1 MQVKNKNILV
11 VGFGKSGLASANFLI
26 NRGAE
31 VTVTDVTTEQQ
42 LKKQIAELCGP
53 VRFSLG
59 DHRDEDFIGA
69 DLIILSP
76 GVPTHLPEL
85 GKAARAGVP
94 IYSEIELAYRFLP
107 GRIIGVTGS
116 NGKTTTTTLI
126 GELFNHSGRKHV
138 VAGNIGSPL
147 IQFADDLDHTAET
160 TFIVELS
167 SFQLETVSQFK
178 CDIALLLNIT
188 PDHLD
193 RYSQFGQY
201 AEAKEQIFLNQ
212 TETDYA
218 VLNADS
224 PYTSEMAK
232 RRRSQVLL
240 FSRKQVLV
248 EGIFVKESSIYIRWK
263 GKQHYLMPTSDIGM
277 KGNHNLENI
286 LAATAAGFLS
296 HLDPALMAETFRSFS
311 GVEHRLEWV
320 DQQDGVDFY
329 NDSKATNVDSASQA
343 LQAFDRPLVV
353 IMGGKDKGG
362 DFTLLRKLVA
372 KKARLLV
379 LLGAASDKIFAALG
393 NSVATV
399 RARDMREAV
408 ELARQNA
415 QADDVVLLAPGCAS
429 FDMFED
435 FEHRGRAFKEAIR
448 RIQTRKEPGV
458 GSQKPE
464 ANS

>member
-26 NRGAE
+26 KRGAD

-42 LKKQIAELCGP
+42 LKKRIAELCGP

-59 DHRDEDFIGA
+59 DHRDEDFIEA

-76 GVPTHLPEL
+76 GVPTHLPQL
-85 GKAARAGVP
+85 GKAARAGIP
-94 IYSEIELAYRFLP
+94 IYGEIELAYHFLP
-107 GRIIGVTGS
+107 GRVIGVTGS
-116 NGKTTTTTLI
+116 NGKTTTTALI
-126 GELFNHSGRKHV
+126 GELFNHCSRKHV

-147 IQFADDLDHTAET
+147 IQFADDLGHSAET

-167 SFQLETVSQFK
+167 SFQLETISKFK

-188 PDHLD
+188 PDHQD
-193 RYSQFGQY
+193 RYSQFSQY
-201 AEAKEQIFLNQ
+201 VEAKERIFLNQ
-212 TETDYA
+212 TETHYA

-224 PYTSEMAK
+224 PYTLEMAK

-240 FSRKQVLV
+240 FSRKQVLL
-248 EGIFVKESSIYIRWK
+248 EGIFVQGGSICIRWK
-263 GKQHYLMPTSDIGM
+263 GKQHYLMPTSEIGLR
-277 KGNHNLENI
+277 GNHNLENV

-296 HLDPALMAETFRSFS
+296 HLDPALMTETFRSFS

-320 DQQDGVDFY
+320 DQRDGVDFY

-362 DFTLLRKLVA
+362 DFTPLGKLVTE
-372 KKARLLV
+372 KARLLV

-393 NSVATV
+393 DSVATV
-399 RARDMREAV
+399 RAHDMREAV

-415 QADDVVLLAPGCAS
+415 QTGDVVLLAPGCAS

-435 FEHRGRAFKEAIR
+435 FEHRGRAFKKAIR
-448 RIQTRKEPGV
+448 GLQTRKEPGV
-458 GSQKPE
+458 GS
-464 ANS
+464 